1 MEVGDQS
8 VQYLKL
14 VTRIDEDV
22 GVALLLVQRQ
32 ALFGAQRL
40 EGAAAGGAH
49 RDDPLA
55 VCLGLVDQVRC
66 LLRQIVV
73 FGVHFV
79 LGDLVLLDR
88 TEGAKANMQRY
99 RRDVDPLCA
108 DLVQQFVGEVQSR
121 GRCCGRTQLVGIDG
135 LVALVVLKLR
145 GDVGRQW
152 HVADLLEHR
161 VDAFPLV
168 GKADQAI
175 AALHRLQYLAGHQ
188 PVAKGELDPRLCLFA
203 GFDQRF
209 PNVLPLL
216 FQQQHLDV
224 TAGVG
229 LDAVQARRDNAG
241 IVDHQQVA
249 WIQIV
254 DDVIKMMVAARA
266 ALAVHHQ
273 QTRVVP
279 RLHRRLR
286 DLLLGQIKPK
296 F

>member
-1 MEVGDQS
+1 M
-8 VQYLKL
+8 
-14 VTRIDEDV
+14 
-22 GVALLLVQRQ
+22 QRQ

-40 EGAAAGGAH
+40 QGAAAGSAH

-55 VCLGLVDQVRC
+55 VCLGLVDQVRR

-73 FGVHFV
+73 FGVHLV

-88 TEGAKANMQRY
+88 PEGAKANVQRH

-108 DLVQQFVGEVQSR
+108 DLVQQFVGEVQPR
-121 GRCCGRTQLVGIDG
+121 GRCSGRTQLVGIDG

-145 GDVGRQW
+145 GDVGRQR

-168 GKADQAI
+168 GKADQAV
-175 AALHRLQYLAGHQ
+175 AALHRLQHLAGHQ
-188 PVAKGELDPRLCLFA
+188 PVAKGELDPRLCLFT

-209 PNVLPLL
+209 PDVLLLL

-224 TAGVG
+224 PAGVG

-241 IVDHQQVA
+241 VIDHQQVA

-254 DDVIKMMVAARA
+254 DDVIKVMVAARA